1 MNNWKAL
8 FSQFE
13 ISLDQDFNNCSVRNI
28 NGGCINQTFVLENCH
43 QRYFLKL
50 NHAHLQEMFLSE
62 MAGLKELAQTHT
74 IKVPEP
80 LICGIVENQAFLLMR
95 YFEMGQTNKNAQ
107 YQLGEQLANL
117 HRVSNE
123 KYGLKNNNFIG
134 STPQKNDW
142 KKDWIEFWRENR
154 LGFQLKLAANNGYR
168 GKLQQQG
175 ELLLI
180 QLDKFFTN
188 YKPVV
193 SLVHGDLWSGNY
205 AITQNGEPIIF
216 DPAIY
221 FGDRET
227 DLAMTELFGGF
238 SSDFYAGYQNAWA
251 LEKGYHTRKTLYNLY
266 HVLNHLNLFG
276 GGYLGQAQRMI
287 DQLLAA

>member
-1 MNNWKAL
+1 MNDWKML
-8 FSQFE
+8 FKQFE
-13 ISLDQDFNNCSVRNI
+13 ILLNQDFNNCTVRNVS
-28 NGGCINQTFVLENCH
+28 GGCINQTFVLENYH
-43 QRYFLKL
+43 QRYFVKL
-50 NHAHLQEMFLSE
+50 NHTHLQKMFLSE
-62 MAGLKELAQTHT
+62 MSGLKELAQTHT

-80 LICGIVENQAFLLMR
+80 LICGIVGTQAFLLMR
-95 YFEMGQTNKNAQ
+95 YFEVGQANKTAQ
-107 YQLGEQLANL
+107 RQLGEQLAAL

-123 KYGLKNNNFIG
+123 KYGWKNNNFIG

-142 KKDWIEFWRENR
+142 KNEWIEFWRDNR
-154 LGFQLKLAANNGYR
+154 LGFQLKLAAKNGYR

-188 YKPVV
+188 YKPIA

-205 AITQNGEPIIF
+205 AITQSGEPIIF

-238 SSDFYAGYQNAWA
+238 SADFYAAYQNASP
-251 LEKGYHTRKTLYNLY
+251 LEQGYHNPSS
-266 HVLNHLNLFG
+266 G
-276 GGYLGQAQRMI
+276 
-287 DQLLAA
+287 